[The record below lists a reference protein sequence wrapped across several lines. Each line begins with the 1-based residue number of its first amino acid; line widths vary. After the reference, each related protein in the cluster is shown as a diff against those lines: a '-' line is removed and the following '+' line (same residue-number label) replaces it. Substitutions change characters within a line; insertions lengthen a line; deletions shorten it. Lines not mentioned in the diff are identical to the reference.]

1 MGLNLVMLG
10 PPGAGKGTQ
19 ADAFARE
26 RGIPR
31 ISTGDMLRE
40 AVHAGTPIGLAA
52 RERMDAGLLVS
63 DDVMIAIVDERLD
76 RPDTRAGFVLDG
88 FPRTVTQAEALDRM
102 IDGRSPLM
110 VLEIVVPTDVLVR
123 RVRGRRV
130 CDRCGANAK
139 PGDASFCP
147 SCGGPFV
154 QRSDDS
160 EDVVRERLRIYE
172 RDTRPL
178 VAYYR
183 SRPTFRALD
192 GDRPPDV
199 VARAIREAVAAAA
212 DAARE
217 AGRPS

>member
-1 MGLNLVMLG
+1 MALNLVMLG

-19 ADAFARE
+19 AEAFARE

-31 ISTGDMLRE
+31 ISTGDMLRD
-40 AVHAGTPIGLAA
+40 AVHAGTPVGLAA

-63 DDVMIAIVDERLD
+63 DDVMIAIVGERLA
-76 RPDTRAGFVLDG
+76 RPDTHPGFVLDG
-88 FPRTVTQAEALDRM
+88 FPRTVAQAEALDRL
-102 IDGRSPLM
+102 IDGRSPLW
-110 VLEIVVPTDVLVR
+110 VLEIVVPTEVLVR

-139 PGDASFCP
+139 PGDATLCS
-147 SCGGPFV
+147 SCGGTFV

-160 EDVVRERLRIYE
+160 ETVVRERLRIYE

-178 VAYYR
+178 VAYYQ
-183 SRPTFRALD
+183 SRPTFRTLD

-199 VARAIREAVAAAA
+199 VARAIREALGTAAG
-212 DAARE
+212 AARE